1 MEFKENMADIIQY
14 ISSAE
19 SKVAEGDRLA
29 DEFAKK
35 KQNFMD
41 VRNSLL
47 DDDFDTDNVD
57 DLVSELEEL
66 KKSYIAY
73 YMKEHQKFRLD
84 HAGSTKKGNILQSTT
99 VKTLQTLKNIT
110 GAPYAGQ
117 LATLTSQ
124 IGVVKTCYQCTSVM
138 LDSNPECTECHF
150 NPADNDAKPVAG
162 KMEYYEGQF
171 DDLLANWTNW
181 LLQALDDPALDDQLN
196 LITKKQRTVIDK
208 FKADKMLP
216 VPVDQQ
222 FVDAINAV
230 LSELESVD
238 VDIDTL
244 KAVMTSWG
252 PCAPEDFKTK
262 ISSWIDQQV
271 TGHDKSKVRIVV
283 K

>member
-1 MEFKENMADIIQY
+1 MA
-14 ISSAE
+14 SS
-19 SKVAEGDRLA
+19 G
-29 DEFAKK
+29 F
-35 KQNFMD
+35 
-41 VRNSLL
+41 
-47 DDDFDTDNVD
+47 
-57 DLVSELEEL
+57 
-66 KKSYIAY
+66 
-73 YMKEHQKFRLD
+73 
-84 HAGSTKKGNILQSTT
+84 
-99 VKTLQTLKNIT
+99 
-110 GAPYAGQ
+110 
-117 LATLTSQ
+117 
-124 IGVVKTCYQCTSVM
+124 
-138 LDSNPECTECHF
+138 
-150 NPADNDAKPVAG
+150 
-162 KMEYYEGQF
+162 
-171 DDLLANWTNW
+171 
-181 LLQALDDPALDDQLN
+181 DDPALDDQLN

-262 ISSWIDQQV
+262 LSSWIDQQI